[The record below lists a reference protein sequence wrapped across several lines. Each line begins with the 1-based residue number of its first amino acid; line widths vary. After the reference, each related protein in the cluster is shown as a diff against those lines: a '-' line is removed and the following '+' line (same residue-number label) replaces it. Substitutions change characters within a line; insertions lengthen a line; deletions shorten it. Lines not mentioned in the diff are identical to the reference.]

1 MPKAGKNYTKAAAA
15 CERKLYPLQ
24 DAVDLLKKISFAK
37 FNETVEVSMRQTESA
52 RIYFLLNHQ
61 NASVRIQF
69 YKPMHDFL
77 TDDNLSGNYDMP
89 PRGVLILDEHYTKE

>member
-1 MPKAGKNYTKAAAA
+1 
-15 CERKLYPLQ
+15 
-24 DAVDLLKKISFAK
+24 
-37 FNETVEVSMRQTESA
+37 
-52 RIYFLLNHQ
+52 LLNHQ